1 MHMNTLR
8 KEATKIIIVVT
19 SRKEILLYFS
29 LLLKYATLVCVIF
42 YSQKRL
48 NVFTYWT
55 NENELYAS

>member
-1 MHMNTLR
+1 MNTLR

-29 LLLKYATLVCVIF
+29 LLLKYAIFVCVIF

>member
-1 MHMNTLR
+1 MNTLR